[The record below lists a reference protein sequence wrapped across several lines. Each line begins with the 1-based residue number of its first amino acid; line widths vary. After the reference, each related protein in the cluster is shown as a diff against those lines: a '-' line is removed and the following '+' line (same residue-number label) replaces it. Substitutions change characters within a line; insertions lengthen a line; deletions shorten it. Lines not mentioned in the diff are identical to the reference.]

1 MKFENDD
8 EFERL
13 NDRFARHARDFD
25 DLQNEM
31 SGRDVG
37 KAARFLQNGLN
48 GAASSSKS
56 KQERAEALTRL
67 QLLLN
72 DPAYAALYR
81 ETATA
86 LADAQRKL
94 ESMLERARF
103 EIERNAAAIDDMR
116 DRAARLEGGIQVY
129 RDRDAQVR
137 TEGGRIIADALAA
150 GIIWSGTEPSF
161 EDIQA
166 NIERRERLV
175 ALEADILTGQAEI
188 GEMQVAMDDEDDPRT
203 EPEMDDFKARAEEI
217 VGNAE
222 QRIEAELQ
230 TPDSAPQSS
239 EQSYVSATKLTV
251 PEI

>member
-1 MKFENDD
+1 MKLENDD
-8 EFERL
+8 ELERL

-31 SGRDVG
+31 SGREVG
-37 KAARFLQNGLN
+37 KAARFLQSGPN
-48 GAASSSKS
+48 GAASSGKS

-86 LADAQRKL
+86 LVDAQSKL
-94 ESMLERARF
+94 ESMLERVRF

-116 DRAARLEGGIQVY
+116 DRAARLEGGTRVY
-129 RDRDAQVR
+129 RDKDGEVR
-137 TEGGRIIADALAA
+137 NEDGRIIADALAA

-161 EDIQA
+161 EDIRA
-166 NIERRERLV
+166 KIERRERLM

-188 GEMQVAMDDEDDPRT
+188 GEMQAAMDDEDDPRT
-203 EPEMDDFKARAEEI
+203 EPELNDFKGRAEEI
-217 VGNAE
+217 ISGAE
-222 QRIEAELQ
+222 ERLEKELVRAEPV
-230 TPDSAPQSS
+230 TPQPGTQETAGLSVP
-239 EQSYVSATKLTV
+239 KL
-251 PEI
+251 